1 MVISKL
7 SLFFPLAA
15 VALVAGCGGGA
26 GINTDDNPTVRQ
38 VDDDSGTTQEYSSIQ
53 AAVNAARPGDTVL
66 VHDGNYRGFT
76 VYTSGKPSSPIT
88 IRAAGNGAVIDRPN
102 GNGEGITLNNA
113 HYVIIE
119 GFTVTGMPRAGIASH
134 KASAAW
140 PMRGVI
146 VRRNTVRNSA
156 STNIYLSQTAD
167 SLIEG
172 NLASGSLS
180 SHGIYLANG
189 GSDNTVLRGNRC
201 FGNAKNGIHFNG
213 DSSMGGDGLHRG
225 LILEN
230 NIMHGNTANGLDMDG
245 VQDSLVR
252 NNLIYGN
259 GRNALRAFRID
270 GAAGPKNLK
279 IVNNTLLATPGG
291 GWALK
296 MSQDLGGH
304 TIFNNIML
312 SDNDSTG
319 SISVSSPD
327 FASNNNALVGRLS
340 FDGETSV
347 VGLSAWQAAGFDTAS
362 FTTTPVGLFASTTS
376 ADYRLAAGSPAID
389 TGRATL
395 NDVPAPLADLAGRPR
410 PQGPAFDLGAYE
422 SN

>member
-7 SLFFPLAA
+7 SLIFPLAA

-26 GINTDDNPTVRQ
+26 GINTDDNPAVRQ
-38 VDDDSGTTQEYSSIQ
+38 VDDDPGPTQEYSSIQ

-66 VHDGNYRGFT
+66 VHDGNYRGFA
-76 VYTSGKPSSPIT
+76 VYSGGTATRPVT
-88 IRAAGNGAVIDRPN
+88 IKAAGSGAVIDRPN

-134 KASAAW
+134 RASAAW

-146 VRRNTVRNSA
+146 VRRNTVRNSG

-167 SLIEG
+167 SLVEG
-172 NLASGSLS
+172 NLASGSAS

-225 LILEN
+225 LIIEN
-230 NIMHGNTANGLDMDG
+230 NIMHDNVANGLDMDG

-279 IVNNTLLATPGG
+279 IVNNTLLATHGG

-296 MSQDLGGH
+296 LSQDLGGH
-304 TIFNNIML
+304 TIFNNILL

-319 SISVSSPD
+319 SISVSSTD
-327 FASNNNALVGRLS
+327 FASNSNALTGRLS
-340 FDGETSV
+340 FDGEISV
-347 VGLSAWQAAGFDTAS
+347 IGLSAWQAAGFDSGSFATA
-362 FTTTPVGLFASTTS
+362 PAELFVNSVS
-376 ADYRLAAGSPAID
+376 ADYRLTAGAPAID
-389 TGRATL
+389 AGRAAL
-395 NDVPAPLADLAGRPR
+395 NAVPAPLTDLVGVSR
-410 PQGPAFDLGAYE
+410 PQGLAFDLGAYE

>member
-1 MVISKL
+1 MVISKIP
-7 SLFFPLAA
+7 LFFLLASF
-15 VALVAGCGGGA
+15 ALATGCGGGV
-26 GINTDDNPTVRQ
+26 GINTDGNPTVRQ
-38 VDDDSGTTQEYSSIQ
+38 VDDDRGPTQEYSSIQ
-53 AAVNAARPGDTVL
+53 AAVNATRPGDTVL
-66 VHDGNYRGFT
+66 VHDGNYRGFA
-76 VYTSGKPSSPIT
+76 VYSGGTAASPVT
-88 IRAAGNGAVIDRPN
+88 IKAAGNGAVIDRPN
-102 GNGEGITLNNA
+102 GNGEGVTINNT
-113 HYVIIE
+113 HYIIIE
-119 GFTVTGMPRAGIASH
+119 GFTVSGMPRAGIASH

-146 VRRNTVRNSA
+146 IRRNTVRDSG

-167 SLIEG
+167 SLVER
-172 NLASGSLS
+172 NLASGSIS

-189 GSDNTVLRGNRC
+189 GSDNTILHGNRC

-225 LILEN
+225 LIIEN
-230 NIMHGNTANGLDMDG
+230 NILHGNTANGLDMDG

-252 NNLIYGN
+252 NNLIYDN
-259 GRNALRAFRID
+259 GRNALRAFQID

-279 IVNNTLLATPGG
+279 IINNTLLAAHDG

-304 TIFNNIML
+304 TIFNNILL

-319 SISVSSPD
+319 SISVTNSD
-327 FASNNNALVGRLS
+327 FASNNNALSGRLS

-347 VGLSAWQAAGFDTAS
+347 AGLNTWQAAGFDTGS
-362 FTTTPVGLFASTTS
+362 FATTPAELFVSTAS
-376 ADYRLAAGSPAID
+376 ADYRLTAGAPAID
-389 TGRATL
+389 AGRAAL
-395 NDVPAPLADLAGRPR
+395 NDVPAPLTDLVGAPR
-410 PQGPAFDLGAYE
+410 PQGLAFDLGAYE